1 MYGTPIK
8 EMTATTGVAADGSP
22 TTPSGPYVGAKFLA
36 KDDANWV
43 ASKKTQYPK
52 GEMVKFDPCTRL
64 NNNKKA
70 QNGGCSQGA
79 ANNVVKTHKTK
90 DSVISKNIYETIA
103 KKTGKTVAE
112 VKKIIESRKG
122 KSLS

>member
-1 MYGTPIK
+1 
-8 EMTATTGVAADGSP
+8 
-22 TTPSGPYVGAKFLA
+22 
-36 KDDANWV
+36 
-43 ASKKTQYPK
+43 
-52 GEMVKFDPCTRL
+52 MVKFDPCTRL

-70 QNGGCSQGA
+70 QNGRCSQGA
-79 ANNVVKTHKTK
+79 ANNVVKTYKTK